1 MLILASAVTGCVS
14 ISAFALLVCVTVGI
28 TIPAVEMKT
37 CAITAVIKKYKWNI
51 KNNKKNDKIVPLGKE
66 NSNTIE
72 VIFFKSLINSHIS
85 HDEFV
90 SVNNDM
96 KNLETS
102 V

>member
-1 MLILASAVTGCVS
+1 
-14 ISAFALLVCVTVGI
+14 
-28 TIPAVEMKT
+28 MKT
-37 CAITAVIKKYKWNI
+37 CAITAVIKKYKSNI

-66 NSNTIE
+66 KSNTIE